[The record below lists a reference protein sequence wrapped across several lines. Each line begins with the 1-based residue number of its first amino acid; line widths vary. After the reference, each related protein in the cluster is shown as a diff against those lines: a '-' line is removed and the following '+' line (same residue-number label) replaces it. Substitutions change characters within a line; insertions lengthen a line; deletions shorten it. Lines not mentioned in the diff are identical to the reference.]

1 MIMKQI
7 RHTLELSQPRATTE
21 RRVGV
26 FFIGALLLVILA
38 LSSSWPGVTRSAS
51 ADTPPGVATQAPVI
65 DEGEG
70 PGSGLPGSEAGPT
83 ASPDINSVNGPA
95 GWEVSALRD
104 LAEVRDW
111 PPFVNREASGR
122 LTVQQGESST
132 EAALALIRPFDYR
145 PGASAAFVAEQE
157 DARLSGFRV
166 SSDTYYTYP
175 AYWAV
180 LYDIDGAPLEMRF
193 HWLAN
198 TWIMG
203 VEVQRTNVRTGD
215 VRAIS
220 EQLLTLAIQYGLPSP
235 PSGNEPTPTV
245 LLTRTPAATRSPAS
259 CGISFSDVSTGHWAY
274 NFIMELGC
282 SGIVSGYADGTFR
295 PQNST
300 TRAQLTKMLV
310 LAEEWTTIAPLQPTF
325 DDVGQGHTFYRFIE
339 TAHARGIISGY
350 ADGTFRPD
358 DFVTRAQVAKMIVRG
373 RGWPLRI
380 SSPVT
385 LCDVGADHWAHDFIQ
400 VAIERGIFT
409 GYGDG
414 CFQPDA
420 PATRAQ
426 LAKVLTLAHR

>member
-1 MIMKQI
+1 MTMKYRSNKRRLAGAWRQGK
-7 RHTLELSQPRATTE
+7 HVLGVLVLLAT
-21 RRVGV
+21 V
-26 FFIGALLLVILA
+26 FCALTVQFA
-38 LSSSWPGVTRSAS
+38 WPGITPAAS
-51 ADTPPGVATQAPVI
+51 ADTTPGQATATTI
-65 DEGEG
+65 TDGGGE
-70 PGSGLPGSEAGPT
+70 PGSGLPGGPLPGAT
-83 ASPDINSVNGPA
+83 SSPESLVGPS

-111 PPFVNREASGR
+111 PPFVNRDPTGR
-122 LTVQQGESST
+122 LIVQQGESST
-132 EAALALIRPFDYR
+132 ESALALIRPFEYR
-145 PGASAAFVAEQE
+145 PGASAAFAAEQE

-166 SSDTYYTYP
+166 STDVYYSYP

-180 LYDIDGAPLEMRF
+180 IYDVDGTPLEMRF

-203 VEVQRTNVRTGD
+203 VEVQRDGVRTAD
-215 VRAIS
+215 VRAIA
-220 EQLLTLAIQYGLPSP
+220 EQLLALSIQYGLPAP
-235 PSGNEPTPTV
+235 PSGNQPTATV
-245 LLTRTPAATRSPAS
+245 LTTRTPAPTRSPVP
-259 CGISFSDVSTGHWAY
+259 CNVSFDDVSTGYWAY
-274 NFIMELGC
+274 SFIMELGC
-282 SGIVSGYADGTFR
+282 SGIVSGYADGSFR

-310 LAEEWTTIAPLQPTF
+310 LAEEWATVVPSQPTF
-325 DDVGQGHTFYRFIE
+325 EDVGIGHTFYRFIE

-350 ADGTFRPD
+350 SDGTFRPD
-358 DFVTRAQVAKMIVRG
+358 DFVSRAQVAKMIVKG

-385 LCDVGADHWAHDFIQ
+385 LCDVGEDHWAYGFIQ